1 MAEAVR
7 RQLDPVRRETSRR
20 LRNAG
25 VLGSAAAGIPVLCRD
40 APRPA
45 GSSTLPTSVDET
57 SPTELTELTELT
69 GYMVSSYRQVQ
80 EGRASDQSR

>member
-57 SPTELTELTELT
+57 SPTELTELT

>member
-7 RQLDPVRRETSRR
+7 RQVDPVRRETSRR
-20 LRNAG
+20 RPNAG
-25 VLGSAAAGIPVLCRD
+25 VLGSAAAAIPVLCRD

-57 SPTELTELTELT
+57 SPTELTELT

>member
-7 RQLDPVRRETSRR
+7 RQVDPVRRETSRR
-20 LRNAG
+20 RPNAG

-57 SPTELTELTELT
+57 SPTELT